1 MIRTQ
6 VAPNKPT
13 QNARSSGHYALH
25 GPQEGGDGSGAR
37 CGDVPL
43 GQFRPRAGAVAKRH
57 PVSTA
62 WLATLRQL
70 ASLDLIIDVSR
81 GRDHLLGG
89 GGFSTERVPRAAAVV
104 RSVASMTMNE
114 CLQARKRP
122 WSCSNCV
129 YTGVRNAFS

>member
-1 MIRTQ
+1 MRARPDITHYMGPKKEATGQ
-6 VAPNKPT
+6 VHDAEMFHL
-13 QNARSSGHYALH
+13 ASSGRV
-25 GPQEGGDGSGAR
+25 Q
-37 CGDVPL
+37 
-43 GQFRPRAGAVAKRH
+43 GAVAKRH

-81 GRDHLLGG
+81 GRDHLFGG

-122 WSCSNCV
+122 WSCSNSV